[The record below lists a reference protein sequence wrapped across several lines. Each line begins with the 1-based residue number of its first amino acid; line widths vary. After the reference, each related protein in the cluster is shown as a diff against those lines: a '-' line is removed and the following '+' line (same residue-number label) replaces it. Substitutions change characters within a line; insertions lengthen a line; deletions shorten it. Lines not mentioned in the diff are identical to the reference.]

1 MLKHKDRE
9 FNRRSIRSEGWK
21 IKKMRENYK
30 KPKGKLN
37 KREDLLNKLNKGQ
50 EDKKKRNKNKC
61 KLN

>member
-1 MLKHKDRE
+1 
-9 FNRRSIRSEGWK
+9 
-21 IKKMRENYK
+21 MRENYK